1 MRVKHS
7 VQYWSK
13 NVAALFLQQVSI
25 KYPTCCI
32 EQPIAI
38 RVQQWSTCW
47 MAYFNSQQGARH
59 FWLFNISMWS
69 TYIECGGTGLL
80 LIILLIDYNWL

>member
-1 MRVKHS
+1 
-7 VQYWSK
+7 
-13 NVAALFLQQVSI
+13 
-25 KYPTCCI
+25 
-32 EQPIAI
+32 
-38 RVQQWSTCW
+38 

-69 TYIECGGTGLL
+69 TYIERGGTGLL